1 MQEKWEIFNLR
12 ETPSTGAGAL
22 DSRLYELNYFA
33 ERLRMIKDNSTLT
46 ENKSWSTN
54 ECQPAF

>member
-46 ENKSWSTN
+46 ENKS
-54 ECQPAF
+54 